1 MDKTQLILFS
11 VAIIFLAIRIYQK
24 YVLKSKR
31 KTDYGSNDSTKRESS
46 AAAISDDYEPYSKK

>member
-11 VAIIFLAIRIYQK
+11 AVILILAIRIYQK

-31 KTDYGSNDSTKRESS
+31 KTNDGSSEPGNRESYAS
-46 AAAISDDYEPYSKK
+46 NKSDDYEPYSKK